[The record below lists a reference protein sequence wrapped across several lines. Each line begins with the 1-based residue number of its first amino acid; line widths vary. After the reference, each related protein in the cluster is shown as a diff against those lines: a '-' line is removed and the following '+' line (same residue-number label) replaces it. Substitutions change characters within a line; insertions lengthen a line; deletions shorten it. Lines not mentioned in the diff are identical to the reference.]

1 MKGKSLLLVLS
12 AVLLTGCGSSS
23 SSSQSEEKTLYSGL
37 SGKETYIEAVK
48 YINENVTYYQSEATD
63 SNSHTYTQYYRL
75 DDGIGVVTKALYEDG
90 ESTSLNY
97 NIAYNKDYH
106 TLFMIDSE
114 SYKYNVIHD
123 YTGDIKTMYTD
134 ISIDKNYD
142 ILDVERKDQDG
153 QIILT
158 MKVKQIQYY
167 QENDTQPE
175 TVYYINEIKINKDGY
190 ICEEKITNY
199 TNEEFKDVSFEGLS
213 IQYSQFN
220 EKKKED
226 FQKEI
231 EIMESC
237 DGLNDIDVKEKIGV

>member
-237 DGLNDIDVKEKIGV
+237 DSLNDIDVKEKIGV

>member
-153 QIILT
+153 QIMLT

>member
-63 SNSHTYTQYYRL
+63 SNSHTYIQYYRL

-153 QIILT
+153 QIMLT

>member
-97 NIAYNKDYH
+97 NITYNKDYH

-153 QIILT
+153 QIMLT